1 MDVTERKTR
10 EETIREQEAELRQIL
25 DLTPQLIAVYGA
37 NRERLY
43 INRIAL
49 DYLGLSLEEWR
60 QTREWGA
67 FVHPDDRARERD
79 YFDRALSTGSAYEL
93 ELRLCKADGSYRWFL
108 ARSNPFRDDKG
119 RIRRWYV
126 SCTKYWQGEK
136 CKGTHPLFVDSAI
149 YLRVQALFET
159 LNRSK
164 QPKHDFP
171 FSGLATC
178 ALCGCALTAEIKKG
192 KYIYY

>member
-93 ELRLCKADGSYRWFL
+93 ELRLRKADGSYRWFL
-108 ARSNPFRDDKG
+108 ARSTCGTETRGRRAGDGGVRVSMRHLTTPTSGSPTILNPN
-119 RIRRWYV
+119 
-126 SCTKYWQGEK
+126 
-136 CKGTHPLFVDSAI
+136 L
-149 YLRVQALFET
+149 
-159 LNRSK
+159 
-164 QPKHDFP
+164 
-171 FSGLATC
+171 
-178 ALCGCALTAEIKKG
+178 
-192 KYIYY
+192 

>member
-60 QTREWGA
+60 QTREWC
-67 FVHPDDRARERD
+67 V
-79 YFDRALSTGSAYEL
+79 
-93 ELRLCKADGSYRWFL
+93 
-108 ARSNPFRDDKG
+108 RSSR
-119 RIRRWYV
+119 
-126 SCTKYWQGEK
+126 
-136 CKGTHPLFVDSAI
+136 
-149 YLRVQALFET
+149 
-159 LNRSK
+159 
-164 QPKHDFP
+164 
-171 FSGLATC
+171 
-178 ALCGCALTAEIKKG
+178 
-192 KYIYY
+192 

>member
-10 EETIREQEAELRQIL
+10 EETIREQETELRQIL

-93 ELRLCKADGSYRWFL
+93 ELRLRKADGSYRWFL
-108 ARSNPFRDDKG
+108 ARSTCGTETRGRRAGDGGVRVNASFDDPYFWIADNPKPKSVNF
-119 RIRRWYV
+119 ISEAENRR
-126 SCTKYWQGEK
+126 
-136 CKGTHPLFVDSAI
+136 
-149 YLRVQALFET
+149 
-159 LNRSK
+159 
-164 QPKHDFP
+164 
-171 FSGLATC
+171 
-178 ALCGCALTAEIKKG
+178 
-192 KYIYY
+192 

>member
-49 DYLGLSLEEWR
+49 DYLGLSHEEWR

-79 YFDRALSTGSAYEL
+79 YFDRALSTEVTVGFWLVPTRFAMT
-93 ELRLCKADGSYRWFL
+93 RDGSDAGMSRVPISKI
-108 ARSNPFRDDKG
+108 ARG
-119 RIRRWYV
+119 RK
-126 SCTKYWQGEK
+126 TK
-136 CKGTHPLFVDSAI
+136 SA
-149 YLRVQALFET
+149 
-159 LNRSK
+159 NKK
-164 QPKHDFP
+164 QSF
-171 FSGLATC
+171 
-178 ALCGCALTAEIKKG
+178 G
-192 KYIYY
+192 KSWTSRHN

>member
-93 ELRLCKADGSYRWFL
+93 ELRLRKADGSYRWFL
-108 ARSNPFRDDKG
+108 ARSNPFRDDKY
-119 RIRRWYV
+119 RMLPVRSPYF
-126 SCTKYWQGEK
+126 SLHLN
-136 CKGTHPLFVDSAI
+136 THWFCSLGNRCLTFFV
-149 YLRVQALFET
+149 
-159 LNRSK
+159 LNS
-164 QPKHDFP
+164 
-171 FSGLATC
+171 S
-178 ALCGCALTAEIKKG
+178 
-192 KYIYY
+192 